1 MRLGEVVCPYFKI
14 VPGLA
19 YISANSLTLKLTESL
34 TPFRFLVYLSA
45 AAAGVCTLDKGDA
58 PPDTYLRSTIFRE
71 TILHLQQS
79 MPKTC
84 AF

>member
-45 AAAGVCTLDKGDA
+45 AAGVCTLDKGDA
-58 PPDTYLRSTIFRE
+58 PDTYLRSTIFRE

-79 MPKTC
+79 MPKTF